1 MTRTREDDSRSPASH
16 REFSQGRRANQTI
29 GDSRSVSIDVRSDL
43 DADLQTFFVSD
54 YTRVALVWHFNA
66 DGKVDRVIT
75 GVVGT
80 PIRAERNLIAE
91 VLTCCSTRRA
101 SGGAVWVV
109 RRGRSE

>member
-1 MTRTREDDSRSPASH
+1 VTRTREMIRARRPAIGN
-16 REFSQGRRANQTI
+16 FPQGRRANQTI
-29 GDSRSVSIDVRSDL
+29 GDSRNVSIDVRSDL

-75 GVVGT
+75 GVAGT